1 MSDDSVFRLDGKVAV
16 ITGGSS
22 GIGLEC
28 ARFLSRMGAA
38 VVLAD
43 IDEPGGRAAES
54 DLGRQ
59 SLFVKCDVT
68 KDEDCRNMATVV
80 MARFGK
86 VDILVNCAGV
96 IRRKDIAEL
105 DEKEWDLSIDVTL
118 KSVFLV
124 SRHLIPFMARNGG
137 GSIVNIASGWGIK
150 GGPKAV
156 SYCAAKGG
164 VVNMT
169 RAMAIDHGPQGIRVN
184 SVSPGD
190 TDTPLLRDEARQL
203 GIDEKK
209 WLQESADRPLKRL
222 GTPEDIAMA
231 VYFLVSG
238 LSPWV
243 TGANLVVDGGGTA

>member
-80 MARFGK
+80 MARFGR
-86 VDILVNCAGV
+86 VDILVNCAGI
-96 IRRKDIAEL
+96 IRRKDIVEL
-105 DEKEWDLSIDVTL
+105 DE
-118 KSVFLV
+118 
-124 SRHLIPFMARNGG
+124 RNGTF
-137 GSIVNIASGWGIK
+137 
-150 GGPKAV
+150 P
-156 SYCAAKGG
+156 
-164 VVNMT
+164 
-169 RAMAIDHGPQGIRVN
+169 
-184 SVSPGD
+184 SP
-190 TDTPLLRDEARQL
+190 
-203 GIDEKK
+203 
-209 WLQESADRPLKRL
+209 
-222 GTPEDIAMA
+222 
-231 VYFLVSG
+231 
-238 LSPWV
+238 
-243 TGANLVVDGGGTA
+243 

>member
-1 MSDDSVFRLDGKVAV
+1 MDDDSIFRLDGKVAV

-22 GIGLEC
+22 GIGLGC

-38 VVLAD
+38 IVLAD
-43 IDEPGGRAAES
+43 IDEPGGRAVES
-54 DLGRQ
+54 DLGRNC
-59 SLFVKCDVT
+59 LFVKCDVT
-68 KDEDCRNMATVV
+68 RDEDCRNMATVV
-80 MARFGK
+80 MARFGR
-86 VDILVNCAGV
+86 VDILVNCAGI
-96 IRRKDIAEL
+96 IRRKDIVEL
-105 DEKEWDLSIDVTL
+105 AEKEWDLTMAVTL
-118 KSVFLV
+118 KGVYLV
-124 SRHLIPFMARNGG
+124 SRHLIPFMARGGG
-137 GSIVNIASGWGIK
+137 GSIVNIASGWGVK

-169 RAMAIDHGPQGIRVN
+169 RAMAIDQGPQGIRVN
-184 SVSPGD
+184 GVSPGD

-209 WLQESADRPLKRL
+209 WLEESADRPLKRL